1 MFLQGERHGEGH
13 IIVIIMMILVSSSS
27 QMLPIPDYFHI
38 VLA

>member
-13 IIVIIMMILVSSSS
+13 IIVIIMMILVSSSP